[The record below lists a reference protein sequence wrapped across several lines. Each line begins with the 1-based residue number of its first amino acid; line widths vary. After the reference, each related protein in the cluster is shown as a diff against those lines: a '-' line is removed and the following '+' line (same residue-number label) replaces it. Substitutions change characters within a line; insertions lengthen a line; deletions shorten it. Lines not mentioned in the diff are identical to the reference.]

1 MNNERTEEFEGNIG
15 RDTCFFWQARV
26 GGFGEMFWPLLV
38 LSLSWGVVQCCLWY
52 SSLLVFVSRELKDAW
67 GNMDL
72 LQVTFYQRC
81 PQGLLTDVWLFFL
94 FCIWSLYPP
103 LQLLL
108 FWDVQQGEI
117 KGREKVMSHLAK
129 FSHGW
134 VIFVTA
140 GKGKTIWPRV
150 FAFDPVTGFSDLWDV
165 LVTLPSWSVGGHC
178 PGRFS
183 PFSYPCRGWNR
194 IKWTCSLLSF
204 YEYFF
209 ML

>member
-1 MNNERTEEFEGNIG
+1 
-15 RDTCFFWQARV
+15 
-26 GGFGEMFWPLLV
+26 MFWPLLV

-94 FCIWSLYPP
+94 FCVWSLYPP

-178 PGRFS
+178 PRRSS

-194 IKWTCSLLSF
+194 QNGLVFSIVILWIFFHALRFVRALCISVLLF
-204 YEYFF
+204 AIATGLCGLGTY
-209 ML
+209 